1 MHSRDSRRERVREI
15 TNKRP
20 AYAEL
25 LNFLIRLIEAREKAA
40 LELAPCLPDPVD
52 KNFPEKME
60 RGLPIL
66 DRESLPLDSK
76 ALRKFLESMLDILEE
91 RNPDEIRKIRTALAD
106 GRVKAD
112 SLVRNVL
119 SGSNIQGADRQKDG
133 LDAGVLT
140 FLGQHAAS
148 AVLGAYAKRY
158 ASILASI
165 RWERGYCPLCGGLP
179 HIAYLR
185 GPEGRRFL
193 ACGTCGY
200 CWNFPRIA
208 CPFCGNIDQEQL
220 GYFQAE
226 KEKEYRVDYCR
237 ECKKYI
243 KTVDIREQDVPFD
256 LEIESAATLHL
267 DLLAQAEGYV
277 PPMPQSLRP

>member
-1 MHSRDSRRERVREI
+1 MHNRDSRRERVRVI
-15 TNKRP
+15 VNKRP

-25 LNFLIRLIEAREKAA
+25 LNFLIKIIEAREKAA

-52 KNFPEKME
+52 RNFRKKME
-60 RGLPIL
+60 RGLPVL
-66 DRESLPLDSK
+66 DRKSLPLDSK
-76 ALRKFLESMLDILEE
+76 ALHRFLESMLDILEE
-91 RNPDEIRKIRTALAD
+91 RNPDEIKKIRTALAD
-106 GRVKAD
+106 GRVRAD

-119 SGSNIQGADRQKDG
+119 LGSDIQEADRQKDA
-133 LDAGVLT
+133 LDAGLLT

-148 AVLGAYAKRY
+148 AVLGVYAKRY
-158 ASILASI
+158 ASTLASI
-165 RWERGYCPLCGGLP
+165 HWKHGYCPLCGGVP
-179 HIAYLR
+179 HMAELR

-208 CPFCGNIDQEQL
+208 CPFCGNIDQERL

-243 KTVDIREQDVPFD
+243 KTVDLREPDMPLD

-267 DLLAQAEGYV
+267 DLLVQAKGYV